1 MGEGS
6 SSLDFI
12 HKLLE
17 TSKRGLELKHF
28 NFSLNGMDIIIP
40 HYPNDSEQLQIESI
54 SPQAEYEPQA
64 VRRLTPEIAEQNLNP
79 LEPESSNQSADLKLR
94 SLDWTVRLQYLL

>member
-17 TSKRGLELKHF
+17 TSKRELELRNTFF

-40 HYPNDSEQLQIESI
+40 HYPNDSEHLQTESI
-54 SPQAEYEPQA
+54 SPQAEDEPQA
-64 VRRLTPEIAEQNLNP
+64 EEG
-79 LEPESSNQSADLKLR
+79 
-94 SLDWTVRLQYLL
+94 